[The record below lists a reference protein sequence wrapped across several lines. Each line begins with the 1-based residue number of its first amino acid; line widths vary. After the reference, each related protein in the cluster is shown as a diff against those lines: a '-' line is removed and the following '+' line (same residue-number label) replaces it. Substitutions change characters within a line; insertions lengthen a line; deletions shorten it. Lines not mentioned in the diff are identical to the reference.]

1 MTYQRRFT
9 TLTATLSLA
18 TVCAVLTP
26 TRAQASCGATT
37 IAGNYGFRL
46 HELVGSGSMP
56 APSSGILLSLGQ
68 FSWGAFAGQM
78 VFDPSTGTVT
88 GFRTGNE
95 GGAPLTNSFTS
106 QSTYSVNSDCTGTLT
121 LVLDDGSSRAYQI
134 AIVQGGAEIELAEE
148 IGSSLL
154 VVADGVARKQPATC
168 DATTI
173 AGDFGIRFNRLLAP
187 SANETT
193 SALGSFIPNDFAG
206 LIHFDPT
213 TSPPSVSGH
222 LTGITGGSFKYNT
235 TVHEPDSYS
244 VSPNCTGTLI
254 FTTTTAAGT
263 ETKTLEM
270 VIVQDGA
277 SFDIELAFVSTTVI
291 PTVGEGVAKKQ

>member
-1 MTYQRRFT
+1 MTNERK
-9 TLTATLSLA
+9 LATLITLSVA
-18 TVCAVLTP
+18 AVCAVLTP
-26 TRAQASCGATT
+26 TRAQATCDATT
-37 IAGNYGFRL
+37 IEGNYGFRL
-46 HELVGSGSMP
+46 HELRSGSIP
-56 APSSGILLSLGQ
+56 PSGVLLSLGQ

-78 VFDPSTGTVT
+78 VFDPATGTVT

-95 GGAPLTNSFTS
+95 GGVALTNSFTS
-106 QSTYSVNSDCTGTLT
+106 QSTYSVDSDCTGTLT

-134 AIVQGGAEIELAEE
+134 AVVQGGAEIELAEKT
-148 IGSSLL
+148 GSSLL
-154 VVADGVARKQPATC
+154 VVADGVAREQPATC
-168 DATTI
+168 DATTV

-193 SALGSFIPNDFAG
+193 SALGSFIPNDLAG

-222 LTGITGGSFKYNT
+222 LTGITGGSFNYKT

-254 FTTTTAAGT
+254 FTTTNAIGT

-270 VIVQDGA
+270 VVVQDGT
-277 SFDIELAFVSTTVI
+277 SIDIELAFVSTSVI
-291 PTVGEGVAKKQ
+291 PTVGEGVGKKQ

>member
-1 MTYQRRFT
+1 MRYERKFAA
-9 TLTATLSLA
+9 LITLSLA
-18 TVCAVLTP
+18 AVCAVLNP
-26 TRAQASCGATT
+26 TRAQASCDATT
-37 IAGNYGFRL
+37 IGGNYGFRL
-46 HELVGSGSMP
+46 HELVGSGSIP
-56 APSSGILLSLGQ
+56 PPSSGVVLSLGQ

-78 VFDPSTGTVT
+78 VFEPATGTVT

-106 QSTYSVNSDCTGTLT
+106 QSTYSVNSDCTGMLT

-148 IGSSLL
+148 SGSSLP
-154 VVADGVARKQPATC
+154 VVADGVAKKQPATC

-173 AGDFGIRFNRLLAP
+173 AGDFGIRFNRLFAAPNTALASSVP
-187 SANETT
+187 
-193 SALGSFIPNDFAG
+193 GDFAG

-213 TSPPSVSGH
+213 TNPPSVSGH
-222 LTGITGGSFKYNT
+222 LTGITGGSFNYNT

-244 VSPNCTGTLI
+244 VSPNCTGTLV
-254 FTTTTAAGT
+254 FTTTSAAGT

-270 VIVQDGA
+270 VIVKDGA
-277 SFDIELAFVSTTVI
+277 SIEIELAFVSTTVI
-291 PTVGEGVAKKQ
+291 TTVGEGVGKKL